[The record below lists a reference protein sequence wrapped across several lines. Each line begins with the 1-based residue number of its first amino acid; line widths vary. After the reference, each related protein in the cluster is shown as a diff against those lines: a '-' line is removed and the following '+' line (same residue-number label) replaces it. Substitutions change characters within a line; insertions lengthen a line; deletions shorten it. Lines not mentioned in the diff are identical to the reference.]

1 MPCCAATAR
10 ACVEARAF
18 WPRGTHSSNGGRSVP
33 GVCVGNGVLIASPT
47 TKLRPKVLTVS
58 AGSRVCHCLGVVRA
72 RRVPP
77 APPMCMVITP
87 AARRG
92 RPVKGAGLANAPKLS
107 RAGACSKTMGL
118 QVLSWIPWW
127 FSPPPIK
134 MVQPCS
140 SARPWRGEC
149 AAHSFLPA
157 PCPCCSC
164 WSPVRRALKPTP
176 IHLRIAAWFQGGRVS
191 G

>member
-1 MPCCAATAR
+1 MAQGHALEQRRALRARCACWECR
-10 ACVEARAF
+10 PNCVA
-18 WPRGTHSSNGGRSVP
+18 HNK
-33 GVCVGNGVLIASPT
+33 IAS
-47 TKLRPKVLTVS
+47 KSSDGLV
-58 AGSRVCHCLGVVRA
+58 GSRVCHCLGVVRA

-77 APPMCMVITP
+77 APPMCMVTTP

-92 RPVKGAGLANAPKLS
+92 RPAKGAGLANAPKLS

-140 SARPWRGEC
+140 FARPWRGEC

-176 IHLRIAAWFQGGRVS
+176 VHLRIAAWFQGGRVS